1 MGIFLVEDHMSKVA
15 FGRGRVAAAL
25 VVGLGLVLGGL
36 GVAHA
41 QKGAN
46 SPANPPAT
54 FKFTDAKV
62 APSRTGFA
70 PVVKAV
76 VPTVVSIRSSKVV
89 KTGAIRG
96 QRGQG
101 QGQIPDELRQFFG
114 DGGQFAIPNLPN
126 IPDEQRSEGL
136 GSGVIVS
143 PEGYILTNNHV
154 VDGATDVQVML
165 SDRREYKARVIGKDD
180 KADIAVV
187 KIDAG
192 NLPAITIGNSD
203 GVEVGDFALAV
214 GNPFG
219 VGQTVTLGI
228 VSATHRGL
236 GNEIEAYEDFI
247 QTDAAINP
255 GNSGGALVNDR
266 GELIGINTA
275 IIAHGSEGNQG
286 IGFAVPV
293 NLARNIM
300 DQILKNGKV
309 TRARLGILP
318 QDVTPTIAKQFGV
331 KDSEGALVGE
341 VEANSPAQ
349 KAGLKT
355 GDIIL
360 DVNGHSVYDANQLRN
375 TISSMQPDSNVTL
388 KIWRDG
394 AQRTLPVTLGE
405 LNPEEATNRGGAGR
419 GNNGST
425 DALEGVSVENLTS
438 QIARDL
444 KLPAS
449 TSGVVVNEVSPG
461 SAAASAGL
469 KQGDVIQEVNR
480 KPVRN
485 VAEFEAAVRNSKDGT
500 LLLVNRDGHTV
511 FVGV

>member
-1 MGIFLVEDHMSKVA
+1 MSRIA
-15 FGRGRVAAAL
+15 FGRGRVTAAL
-25 VVGLGLVLGGL
+25 VVGVGLVLGGL
-36 GVAHA
+36 GIAHA
-41 QKGAN
+41 QKG
-46 SPANPPAT
+46 SQNPPAT
-54 FKFTDAKV
+54 FKFTDPKV
-62 APSRTGFA
+62 APSRSGFA

-76 VPTVVSIRSSKVV
+76 VPTVVSIKSSKVV
-89 KTGAIRG
+89 KTGAVRRG
-96 QRGQG
+96 QRGRQDQG
-101 QGQIPDELRQFFG
+101 QGQGLDPFRQFFG
-114 DGGQFAIPNLPN
+114 DQFGGQFAVPNLPN

-154 VDGATDVQVML
+154 VDDATDLQVVL
-165 SDRREYKARVIGKDD
+165 SDRRQYKARVIGKDD
-180 KADIAVV
+180 KTDIAVV

-192 NLPAITIGNSD
+192 NLPAITIGDSD
-203 GVEVGDFALAV
+203 RVEVGDYALAV

-219 VGQTVTLGI
+219 VGQSVTLGI
-228 VSATHRGL
+228 VSATHRGMR
-236 GNEIEAYEDFI
+236 NEIEGYEDFI

-293 NLARNIM
+293 NLARNVM
-300 DQILKNGKV
+300 NQILKNGKV

-318 QDVTPTIAKQFGV
+318 QDVTPTIARQFAV
-331 KDSEGALVGE
+331 KDSQGALVGE

-349 KAGLKT
+349 RAGLKT

-360 DVNGHSVYDANQLRN
+360 DVDGHSVYDANQLRN
-375 TISSMQPDSNVTL
+375 MISSMQPNTNVNL

-394 AQRTLPVTLGE
+394 AMHTLPVTLGE
-405 LNPEEATNRGGAGR
+405 LNPEEASNGNGS
-419 GNNGST
+419 GNNNGIEN
-425 DALEGVSVENLTS
+425 ALDGVSVENLTP
-438 QIARDL
+438 QMARQL
-444 KLPAS
+444 KLPA
-449 TSGVVVNEVSPG
+449 TASGVVVNEVSPG

-469 KQGDVIQEVNR
+469 QQGDVIQEVNR
-480 KPVRN
+480 RPVKN
-485 VAEFEAAVRNSKDGT
+485 VAEFEAAVRNSKEGT

>member
-1 MGIFLVEDHMSKVA
+1 MEVSMSRNA
-15 FGRGRVAAAL
+15 FGRGRLAAA
-25 VVGLGLVLGGL
+25 VVVALGLVLGGL

-41 QKGAN
+41 QKG
-46 SPANPPAT
+46 SQANPPAT

-62 APSRTGFA
+62 ASSRTGFA

-89 KTGAIRG
+89 KTGALRG

-101 QGQIPDELRQFFG
+101 QGQGQIPDQLRQFFG
-114 DGGQFAIPNLPN
+114 DQFGGQFAVPNQPN
-126 IPDEQRSEGL
+126 VPDEQRSEGL

-203 GVEVGDFALAV
+203 AVEVGDFALAV

-228 VSATHRGL
+228 VSATHRGGNL
-236 GNEIEAYEDFI
+236 GIEGYEDFI

-309 TRARLGILP
+309 TRARLGIYP
-318 QDVTPTIAKQFGV
+318 QDVTPTIAQAFGE
-331 KDSEGALVGE
+331 KE
-341 VEANSPAQ
+341 
-349 KAGLKT
+349 
-355 GDIIL
+355 
-360 DVNGHSVYDANQLRN
+360 
-375 TISSMQPDSNVTL
+375 
-388 KIWRDG
+388 
-394 AQRTLPVTLGE
+394 
-405 LNPEEATNRGGAGR
+405 
-419 GNNGST
+419 
-425 DALEGVSVENLTS
+425 
-438 QIARDL
+438 
-444 KLPAS
+444 
-449 TSGVVVNEVSPG
+449 
-461 SAAASAGL
+461 
-469 KQGDVIQEVNR
+469 
-480 KPVRN
+480 
-485 VAEFEAAVRNSKDGT
+485 
-500 LLLVNRDGHTV
+500 
-511 FVGV
+511 

>member
-1 MGIFLVEDHMSKVA
+1 MSRDA
-15 FGRGRVAAAL
+15 FGRGRAAA
-25 VVGLGLVLGGL
+25 VVALAVALVLGGL

-41 QKGAN
+41 QKGAQ
-46 SPANPPAT
+46 ANPPAT

-62 APSRTGFA
+62 VPSRAGFA

-89 KTGAIRG
+89 KTGALRG
-96 QRGQG
+96 QRGQN
-101 QGQIPDELRQFFG
+101 QGQIPDQLRQFFG
-114 DGGQFAIPNLPN
+114 DGGQFAIPNVPE
-126 IPDEQRSEGL
+126 EQRSEGL

-154 VDGATDVQVML
+154 VDGATDVEVML

-203 GVEVGDFALAV
+203 AVEVGDYALAV

-318 QDVTPTIAKQFGV
+318 QDVTPTIARQFGV
-331 KDSEGALVGE
+331 KDSQGALVGE
-341 VEANSPAQ
+341 VEASSPAQ

-360 DVNGHSVYDANQLRN
+360 EVDGHSVYDANQLRN
-375 TISSMQPDSNVTL
+375 MISSMQPDSNVNL

-405 LNPEEATNRGGAGR
+405 LNPEEASNRGGAGR
-419 GNNGST
+419 GNGS
-425 DALEGVSVENLTS
+425 DSALEGVSVENLTPQVAS
-438 QIARDL
+438 QL

-449 TSGVVVNEVSPG
+449 AGGVVVNEVSPA

-480 KPVRN
+480 KPVKN
-485 VAEFEAAVRNSKDGT
+485 VAEFEAAVRNSKEGT

-511 FVGV
+511 YVGV

>member
-1 MGIFLVEDHMSKVA
+1 MNRVA
-15 FGRGRVAAAL
+15 FGRGRVAAA
-25 VVGLGLVLGGL
+25 VVIVLGLVMGGL
-36 GVAHA
+36 SVAHA
-41 QKGAN
+41 QKG
-46 SPANPPAT
+46 SQANPPAT
-54 FKFTDAKV
+54 LKFSDSKNV
-62 APSRTGFA
+62 GPSRTGFA

-76 VPTVVSIRSSKVV
+76 VPTVVSIKSSKVI
-89 KTGAIRG
+89 KTGARRQG
-96 QRGQG
+96 RQQG
-101 QGQIPDELRQFFG
+101 QDQLDPFRQFFG
-114 DGGQFAIPNLPN
+114 DQFGGQFNIPN
-126 IPDEQRSEGL
+126 IPNEQRSEGL

-154 VDGATDVQVML
+154 VDGATSVQVVL
-165 SDRREYKARVIGKDD
+165 SDRREYTARVIGKDD
-180 KADIAVV
+180 KTDVAVV

-192 NLPAITIGNSD
+192 NLPAITIGDSD
-203 GVEVGDFALAV
+203 KVEVGDYALAI

-219 VGQTVTLGI
+219 VGQSVTLGI
-228 VSATHRGL
+228 VSATRRGNL
-236 GNEIEAYEDFI
+236 GIEGYEDFI

-293 NLARNIM
+293 NLARNVM
-300 DQILKNGKV
+300 DQIMKNGKV

-318 QDVTPTIAKQFGV
+318 QDVTPTIARQFGV
-331 KDSEGALVGE
+331 KSSQGALVGE

-360 DVNGHSVYDANQLRN
+360 EVNGNSVYDANQLRN
-375 TISSMQPDSNVTL
+375 MISSMQPDSNVSL

-394 AQRTLPVTLGE
+394 AQHTLPVTLGV
-405 LNPEEATNRGGAGR
+405 LNPEEARNRGGSGDDNGL
-419 GNNGST
+419 GN
-425 DALEGVSVENLTS
+425 ALDGVSVENLTS
-438 QIARDL
+438 QVARGL
-444 KLPAS
+444 NLPAG
-449 TSGVVVNEVSPG
+449 TSGVVVSEVSPG

-480 KPVRN
+480 RPVKN
-485 VAEFEAAVRNSKDGT
+485 VAEFEAAIRNSKDGS
-500 LLLVNRDGHTV
+500 LLLVNRDGHTIY
-511 FVGV
+511 VGL

>member
-1 MGIFLVEDHMSKVA
+1 MEVSNYMSRIA

-25 VVGLGLVLGGL
+25 VVALGLVLGGL

-41 QKGAN
+41 QKG
-46 SPANPPAT
+46 SQNPPAT
-54 FKFTDAKV
+54 FKFTDSKV
-62 APSRTGFA
+62 APSRSGFA

-76 VPTVVSIRSSKVV
+76 VPTVVSIKSSKVV
-89 KTGAIRG
+89 KTGALRRG
-96 QRGQG
+96 QRGQQD
-101 QGQIPDELRQFFG
+101 QGLDPFRQFFG
-114 DGGQFAIPNLPN
+114 DQFGGQFAIPN
-126 IPDEQRSEGL
+126 IPDEQRSECL

-154 VDGATDVQVML
+154 VDGATDVQVVL

-180 KADIAVV
+180 KTDVAVV

-192 NLPAITIGNSD
+192 NLPAITIGDSD
-203 GVEVGDFALAV
+203 RVEVGDYALAV

-219 VGQTVTLGI
+219 VGQSVTLGI
-228 VSATHRGL
+228 VSATHRGMR
-236 GNEIEAYEDFI
+236 NEIEGYEDFI

-300 DQILKNGKV
+300 NQILKNGKV

-318 QDVTPTIAKQFGV
+318 QDVTPTIARQFGV
-331 KDSEGALVGE
+331 KDSQGALVGE

-360 DVNGHSVYDANQLRN
+360 DVDDHSVYDANQLRN
-375 TISSMQPDSNVTL
+375 MISSMQPNTNVNL

-394 AQRTLPVTLGE
+394 ASHTLPVTLGE
-405 LNPEEATNRGGAGR
+405 LNPEEASNRGGGGTNSGAE
-419 GNNGST
+419 N
-425 DALEGVSVENLTS
+425 ALDGVSVENLTP
-438 QIARDL
+438 QMARQL

-449 TSGVVVNEVSPG
+449 ASGVVVNEVSPA

-469 KQGDVIQEVNR
+469 QQGDVIQEVNR
-480 KPVRN
+480 RPVKN

>member
-1 MGIFLVEDHMSKVA
+1 MSRDA
-15 FGRGRVAAAL
+15 FGRGHVAAAVTL
-25 VVGLGLVLGGL
+25 TLALVLGGL

-46 SPANPPAT
+46 SANPPAT
-54 FKFTDAKV
+54 FKFTDSKV
-62 APSRTGFA
+62 SPSRSGFA

-76 VPTVVSIRSSKVV
+76 VPTVVSIKSSKVV
-89 KTGAIRG
+89 KTGARRGLRG
-96 QRGQG
+96 QQDQG
-101 QGQIPDELRQFFG
+101 QLDPLRQFFG
-114 DGGQFAIPNLPN
+114 DQFGGQFAVPN

-154 VDGATDVQVML
+154 VDGATSVQVVL

-180 KADIAVV
+180 KTDVALV

-192 NLPAITIGNSD
+192 NLPAITIGDSD
-203 GVEVGDFALAV
+203 RVEVGDYALAV

-219 VGQTVTLGI
+219 VGQSVTLGI
-228 VSATHRGL
+228 VSATHRGMR
-236 GNEIEAYEDFI
+236 NEIEGYEDFI

-318 QDVTPTIAKQFGV
+318 QDVTPTIARQFGV
-331 KDSEGALVGE
+331 KDSQGALVGE

-360 DVNGHSVYDANQLRN
+360 EVDGHSVYDANQLRN
-375 TISSMQPDSNVTL
+375 IISSMRPESNVSL
-388 KIWRDG
+388 KVWRDG
-394 AQRTLPVTLGE
+394 AQHTLPVTLGE
-405 LNPEEATNRGGAGR
+405 LNPEEASNRGGSSDNAS
-419 GNNGST
+419 GN
-425 DALEGVSVENLTS
+425 ALDGVSVENLTL
-438 QIARDL
+438 QLAREL
-444 KLPAS
+444 KLPAG
-449 TSGVVVNEVSPG
+449 TSGVVVNEVSPA

-469 KQGDVIQEVNR
+469 QQGDVIQEVNR
-480 KPVRN
+480 RPVKN
-485 VAEFEAAVRNSKDGT
+485 VAEFEAAVRNSKEGT

-511 FVGV
+511 YVGV

>member
-1 MGIFLVEDHMSKVA
+1 MRTVA
-15 FGRGRVAAAL
+15 FGRGRLAAVVAVAAAL
-25 VVGLGLVLGGL
+25 VMGGL

-41 QKGAN
+41 QRG
-46 SPANPPAT
+46 SQANPPAT
-54 FKFTDAKV
+54 LKFTDVKV

-76 VPTVVSIRSSKVV
+76 MPTVVSIKSSKVV
-89 KTGAIRG
+89 KTGALRG
-96 QRGQG
+96 QRGQDQE
-101 QGQIPDELRQFFG
+101 QGQIPDQLRQFFG
-114 DGGQFAIPNLPN
+114 DQFGGQFNAPNV
-126 IPDEQRSEGL
+126 PDERRSEGL

-154 VDGATDVQVML
+154 VDGATDVEVML

-203 GVEVGDFALAV
+203 AVQVGDYALAV

-219 VGQTVTLGI
+219 VGQTVTMGI

-309 TRARLGILP
+309 TRGRLGILP
-318 QDVTPTIAKQFGV
+318 QDVTPTIARQFGV

-341 VEANSPAQ
+341 VEADSPAQ
-349 KAGLKT
+349 RAGLKT

-360 DVNGHSVYDANQLRN
+360 DVNGKEVTDANQLRN
-375 TISSMQPDSNVTL
+375 MISSMQPGSNVDL

-419 GNNGST
+419 ENGST
-425 DALEGVSVENLTS
+425 NALEGVTVENLTS

-444 KLPAS
+444 KLPAGAA
-449 TSGVVVNEVSPG
+449 GVVVNEVSPA

-469 KQGDVIQEVNR
+469 MQGDVIQEVNR

-511 FVGV
+511 YVGV

>member
-1 MGIFLVEDHMSKVA
+1 MNRIA
-15 FGRGRVAAAL
+15 FGRGRVAAA
-25 VVGLGLVLGGL
+25 VVVVLGLVLGGL
-36 GVAHA
+36 TVAHA
-41 QKGAN
+41 QKG
-46 SPANPPAT
+46 SQVNPPAT

-62 APSRTGFA
+62 APSRAGFA

-76 VPTVVSIRSSKVV
+76 VPTVVSIKSSKVV
-89 KTGAIRG
+89 RTGALRG
-96 QRGQG
+96 QR
-101 QGQIPDELRQFFG
+101 QGQIPDQLRQFFG
-114 DGGQFAIPNLPN
+114 DQFGGQFGIPN
-126 IPDEQRSEGL
+126 IPEDQRSEGL

-154 VDGATDVQVML
+154 VDGATDVQVTL
-165 SDRREYKARVIGKDD
+165 SDRREYKARVIGRDQE
-180 KADIAVV
+180 ADLAVV

-203 GVEVGDFALAV
+203 AVEVGDYALAV

-219 VGQTVTLGI
+219 VGQSVTFGI
-228 VSATHRGL
+228 VSATHRGTGL
-236 GNEIEAYEDFI
+236 RIEGYEDFI

-318 QDVTPTIAKQFGV
+318 QDVTPTIARQFGV
-331 KDSEGALVGE
+331 KDSQGALVGE

-349 KAGLKT
+349 QAGLKT

-360 DVNGHSVYDANQLRN
+360 EVNGNSVYDANQLRN
-375 TISSMQPDSNVTL
+375 MISSMQPDSKVNL
-388 KIWRDG
+388 KVWRDG

-405 LNPEEATNRGGAGR
+405 LNPEEARTRGGNGR
-419 GNNGST
+419 NENGST

-438 QIARDL
+438 QIAREL
-444 KLPAS
+444 KLPAGAA
-449 TSGVVVNEVSPG
+449 GVVVNEVSPA

-480 KPVRN
+480 RPVKN
-485 VAEFEAAVRNSKDGT
+485 VAEFEAAVRNSMDGT
-500 LLLVNRDGHTV
+500 LLLVNRDGHTIY
-511 FVGV
+511 VGV

>member
-1 MGIFLVEDHMSKVA
+1 MSRVV
-15 FGRGRVAAAL
+15 FGRGRVAAA
-25 VVGLGLVLGGL
+25 VAIALGLVLGGL
-36 GVAHA
+36 SVAHA
-41 QKGAN
+41 QKSAQ
-46 SPANPPAT
+46 ANPPAT
-54 FKFTDAKV
+54 FKFTDPHV

-89 KTGAIRG
+89 KTGALRG
-96 QRGQG
+96 QRGQD
-101 QGQIPDELRQFFG
+101 QGQIPDQLRQFFG
-114 DGGQFAIPNLPN
+114 DQFGGQFAIPNLPN
-126 IPDEQRSEGL
+126 VPNEQRSEGV

-154 VDGATDVQVML
+154 VDGATNVQVVL
-165 SDRREYKARVIGKDD
+165 SDRREYKARVIGRDD
-180 KADIAVV
+180 QTDIAVV

-203 GVEVGDFALAV
+203 TVEVGDYALAV
-214 GNPFG
+214 GNPFD
-219 VGQTVTLGI
+219 VGQSVTFGI
-228 VSATHRGL
+228 VSATHRGMR
-236 GNEIEAYEDFI
+236 NEIEGYEDFI

-293 NLARNIM
+293 NLARNVM
-300 DQILKNGKV
+300 DQILKSGKV
-309 TRARLGILP
+309 TRARLGIYP
-318 QDVTPTIAKQFGV
+318 QNVTPAIARQFGV
-331 KDSEGALVGE
+331 KDSQGALVGE
-341 VEANSPAQ
+341 VEANSPASR
-349 KAGLKT
+349 AGLKT

-360 DVNGHSVYDANQLRN
+360 EVDGHSVYDANQLRN
-375 TISSMQPDSNVTL
+375 MISSMPPDLNVNL

-405 LNPEEATNRGGAGR
+405 LNPEEASNRGGAGR
-419 GNNGST
+419 DNGSES
-425 DALEGVSVENLTS
+425 ALEGVAVENLTS
-438 QIARDL
+438 QIARQL
-444 KLPAS
+444 KLPAGAA
-449 TSGVVVNEVSPG
+449 GVVVNEVSPA

-469 KQGDVIQEVNR
+469 RQGDVIQEVNR

-485 VAEFEAAVRNSKDGT
+485 VAEFEAAVRNSKEGT

>member
-1 MGIFLVEDHMSKVA
+1 M
-15 FGRGRVAAAL
+15 AAAV

-36 GVAHA
+36 GIAHA
-41 QKGAN
+41 QKG
-46 SPANPPAT
+46 SQANPPAT
-54 FKFTDAKV
+54 FKFTDAKI

-76 VPTVVSIRSSKVV
+76 VPTVVSIKSSKVV
-89 KTGAIRG
+89 KTGALRG

-101 QGQIPDELRQFFG
+101 QGQIPDQLRQFFG
-114 DGGQFAIPNLPN
+114 DQFGGQFNIPN

-154 VDGATDVQVML
+154 VDGATDVEVML

-203 GVEVGDFALAV
+203 AVEVGDYALAV

-318 QDVTPTIAKQFGV
+318 QDVTPTIARQFGV
-331 KDSEGALVGE
+331 KDSQGALVGE

-360 DVNGHSVYDANQLRN
+360 EVDSHSVYDANQLRN
-375 TISSMQPDSNVTL
+375 MISSMQPNSNVNL

-405 LNPEEATNRGGAGR
+405 LNPEEASNRGGAGR
-419 GNNGST
+419 GDNGST
-425 DALEGVSVENLTS
+425 DALEGVSVENVTS

-444 KLPAS
+444 KLPAG
-449 TSGVVVNEVSPG
+449 TAGVVVNEVSPA

-480 KPVRN
+480 RPVRN

-500 LLLVNRDGHTV
+500 LLLVNRDGHTIY
-511 FVGV
+511 VGV